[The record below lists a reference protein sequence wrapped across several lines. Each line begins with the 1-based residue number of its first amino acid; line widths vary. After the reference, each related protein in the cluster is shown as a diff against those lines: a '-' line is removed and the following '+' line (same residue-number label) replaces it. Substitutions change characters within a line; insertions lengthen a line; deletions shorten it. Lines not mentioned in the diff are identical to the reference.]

1 MVGEKGCAVVMSLVK
16 REQNKKNVHL
26 FRTNSFIINV
36 TEAEGKSGI

>member
-26 FRTNSFIINV
+26 FRPNLLHT
-36 TEAEGKSGI
+36 KY